1 MSNTLEDFEESSQEE
16 NINFFAERTDF
27 ALVNEE
33 KARNWLQLVAQK
45 ANYTINGLNYIF
57 CNDAYLHQI
66 NVEYLDHDTYTDIIT
81 FDNSEEEQLVEG
93 DIFISIERIHE
104 NAASYQV
111 PFQTELHRVMAHG
124 LLHLIG
130 FGDKTAA
137 EKLEMRTQED
147 QAIALWSTA

>member
-16 NINFFAERTDF
+16 NINFFAEQTDF